1 MSVSATG
8 TSFPGLPYLV
18 RHMPVAVAPEHRLF
32 RSIPLEKPLGWG
44 EEESPDINFILRA
57 QETRSSL
64 GSLNSQAL
72 KAAT

>member
-1 MSVSATG
+1 
-8 TSFPGLPYLV
+8 
-18 RHMPVAVAPEHRLF
+18 MPVAVAPEHRLF

-57 QETRSSL
+57 QETSSSL